1 MNYNINSDKFNNL
14 IDQASDAMMCN
25 SECRNQ
31 RESDKLKNLYLN
43 AQTNLAS
50 ASNQLETTRKNYV
63 IFTDGESAYNDLL
76 DNQLNEKAEAIGNKF
91 TENFKKDSV
100 KIETQID
107 SYDGLLLNYKNIVEL
122 YSTYKKENSELTK
135 DIKNTSND
143 VLTNERKTF
152 YEDQKIDG
160 LKGFYFYILL
170 SIYIIFL
177 ILFIVFTIIYPS
189 QSSWLGKLGSIIS
202 FIILPFL
209 STLILSIIIYLLY
222 SAYELLPKNV
232 YSQKNF

>member
-1 MNYNINSDKFNNL
+1 MNYNINTDKFNNL
-14 IDQASDAMMCN
+14 IDQASDAMLCN

-50 ASNQLETTRKNYV
+50 ASNQVEIARKNYV
-63 IFTDGESAYNDLL
+63 IFTDGESGYNDLL
-76 DNQLNEKAEAIGNKF
+76 DNQLNEKAEAIGDKF
-91 TENFKKDSV
+91 TENFNKDSV

-107 SYDGLLLNYKNIVEL
+107 TYDGLLLNYKNIVEL
-122 YSTYKKENSELTK
+122 YLTYKNENSKLAK
-135 DIKNTSND
+135 DIKNTTSD

-170 SIYIIFL
+170 GIYIIFL
-177 ILFIVFTIIYPS
+177 ICFIFFTLMTPS
-189 QSSWLGKLGSIIS
+189 QSSWISKLGSIIG
-202 FIILPFL
+202 FMILPFL
-209 STLILSIIIYLLY
+209 STFILSIIIYLLY

-232 YSQKNF
+232 YNQKNF

>member
-1 MNYNINSDKFNNL
+1 MDCNMNTDKFNNL

-50 ASNQLETTRKNYV
+50 APNQVEVARKNYV
-63 IFTDGESAYNDLL
+63 VFTDGESGYNDLL
-76 DNQLNEKAEAIGNKF
+76 DNQLNEKAQAIGDKF
-91 TENFKKDSV
+91 TENFNKDSV

-122 YSTYKKENSELTK
+122 YLTYKKENSKLSK
-135 DIKNTSND
+135 DIKNSTSD

-152 YEDQKIDG
+152 YEDQKING

-170 SIYIIFL
+170 SIYIICLIYFIFL
-177 ILFIVFTIIYPS
+177 ALMGPS
-189 QSSWLGKLGSIIS
+189 QSSWISKIGSIIG
-202 FIILPFL
+202 FMILPFL
-209 STLILSIIIYLLY
+209 SGLILSIIIYLLY
-222 SAYELLPKNV
+222 SGYELLPKNV
-232 YSQKNF
+232 YSQKKF